1 MRSMMA
7 ALNLIAVSIGSLLS
21 AFLLKM
27 VNGISEQIGDKWI
40 PDNLNEG
47 HLDYYFIL
55 IGGQR
60 LWKEL

>member
-1 MRSMMA
+1 MRSMMS

-21 AFLLKM
+21 AFLLKIA
-27 VNGISEQIGDKWI
+27 NGISAQFGDKWI

-55 IGGQR
+55 IGGQYLR
-60 LWKEL
+60 QT